1 MPAPAV
7 LWLVAGLLGAPMASA
22 VHDTTTAA
30 PDAVRD
36 AVRDSVP
43 GQQPPVFDAS
53 RFDSL
58 TAVGLRVLLDSATA
72 EGIPTG
78 PLINR
83 ALEGAARRVP
93 GARILQVVRA
103 HAVALVQARE
113 ALGPGTPVM
122 ELDAGATALRAGV
135 DSRSL
140 VAIRGTRA
148 AGAAMIPIVVL
159 TDIVQRGI
167 PAVTARDAVTTIARQ
182 PASDDLLKGLQLT
195 VARNAVR
202 GPGMAADALARYL
215 RGTVNGV
222 LPSSA
227 PATTDRKPI
236 RPPVP

>member
-1 MPAPAV
+1 MMPATVIAWLMAGVVGATPAPSAPG
-7 LWLVAGLLGAPMASA
+7 VA
-22 VHDTTTAA
+22 DTAA
-30 PDAVRD
+30 ARITADATPL
-36 AVRDSVP
+36 A
-43 GQQPPVFDAS
+43 QPPVFDAS

-72 EGIPTG
+72 EGIPTA

-83 ALEGAARRVP
+83 ALEGTARRVP
-93 GARILQVVRA
+93 GPRILQVVRA

-167 PAVTARDAVTTIARQ
+167 PAITARDAVTAIARQ
-182 PASDDLLKGLQLT
+182 PASDDVLKGLQLA

-215 RGTVNGV
+215 RGTVTGV